1 MDSTIKDTQ
10 PQEDLNT
17 ETASGDPPETFEA
30 SEASETPEIS
40 EAPETSD
47 ILDVEPPEEDAT
59 GSAPDAQGLM
69 IAELTDRLQR
79 TMADF
84 DNFRKRTQKER
95 IGMHDDGVRYTIE
108 KLLPVLDNFERAM
121 DASSAEDS
129 FAVGMQMILKQF
141 TSTLKDDIGASEIPA
156 INESFNPEL
165 HFAVS
170 HIDDKQFGANE
181 IIEVLQKGYK
191 YKEKVI
197 RPSMV
202 RVAN

>member
-1 MDSTIKDTQ
+1 MNSTKKATD
-10 PQEDLNT
+10 PKADLKS
-17 ETASGDPPETFEA
+17 EPASGN
-30 SEASETPEIS
+30 SVEASETLESEI
-40 EAPETSD
+40 
-47 ILDVEPPEEDAT
+47 PEEGILPD
-59 GSAPDAQGLM
+59 SPDAQDQ

-95 IGMHDDGVRYTIE
+95 IGMRDEGVCQTIE
-108 KLLPVLDNFERAM
+108 RLLPVLDNFERAM

-141 TSTLKDDIGASEIPA
+141 TGTLKDELCVCEIPA
-156 INESFNPEL
+156 MNESFNPEV

-170 HIDDKQFGANE
+170 HIDDEQYGDNQV
-181 IIEVLQKGYK
+181 IEVLQKGYK
-191 YKEKVI
+191 YREKVI